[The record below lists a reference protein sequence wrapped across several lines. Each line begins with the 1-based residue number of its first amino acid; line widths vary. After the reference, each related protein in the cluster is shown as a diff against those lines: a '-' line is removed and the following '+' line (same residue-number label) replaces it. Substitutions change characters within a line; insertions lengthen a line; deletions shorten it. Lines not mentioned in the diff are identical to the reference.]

1 MHTHYS
7 RKFPAKVFFVLKRAS
22 LKRKGSVLQSQTH
35 KCSSHE
41 NQSSS
46 SSMWELIMSVCF
58 TTLKH
63 LERTHSHVNCQLQS
77 HLPITQTSKTQKE
90 WTQKKETV
98 ANLAL
103 LSRRTEG
110 SRMKKLKY
118 TCTKIYSYYDA
129 IHLLDNQ

>member
-46 SSMWELIMSVCF
+46 SSMWELIVSVCF

-63 LERTHSHVNCQLQS
+63 IERTHSHANCQLQS
-77 HLPITQTSKTQKE
+77 HLSTTQTSKTQKRA
-90 WTQKKETV
+90 QNKETG
-98 ANLAL
+98 ANLVA

-110 SRMKKLKY
+110 LRMKILKY
-118 TCTKIYSYYDA
+118 AHVQIYSYYDK
-129 IHLLDNQ
+129 IDCLDDQ